1 MGVLSTIRSLVA
13 PAKAPPSVAPA
24 PKQMALHGRD
34 RIPYD
39 AASWSGQD
47 VADWWPW
54 LGSPDVEINPWRDRI
69 VARIRDMVR
78 NDGWVSGALQ
88 SMLDEVVGG
97 DFRVIPRPDWR
108 QLALYSPSFDAVW
121 ADEFAKTADAL
132 WRGWSLDVGK
142 WCDGSRSL
150 LMPQLL
156 RVAFSNKL
164 TEGDAVAQVGY
175 DPARRGKGAYATYV
189 QLIDPDRLS
198 NPNQRFDLR
207 YVRGGV
213 EIDKMGAP
221 IAYYIRRAHQSDWYV
236 GGDTVTWDRIPR
248 ETSEGRPVIVHDFD
262 TQRPGQHRG
271 GGGIYVPVVQRIKMA
286 AKKDQV
292 DLQAAI
298 VNAIFAA
305 VLESPYDPQDAQS
318 ALQAELAGGDP
329 RMAELS
335 MFQQL
340 RAWWHKERPI
350 KLEGVTIPTLM
361 SGEKMNMI
369 SAPRETDNELSARL
383 LRNMAAATGQTYEAV
398 SRDYSRTNYSSA
410 RSARLDQSKMIRR
423 RRIEFGMNF
432 CTPIYASVLEEWI
445 ELGLL
450 PLPADAPEFRFMR
463 QAYSACTWR
472 GPGAG
477 WVDPLKEAQAS
488 VLRMDCGI
496 STLQDESADQGY
508 DWEDQVEKRAAAIKK
523 FKELGLQLPGWA
535 HDVPANLT
543 DTKPRPQ

>member
-1 MGVLSTIRSLVA
+1 
-13 PAKAPPSVAPA
+13 
-24 PKQMALHGRD
+24 
-34 RIPYD
+34 
-39 AASWSGQD
+39 
-47 VADWWPW
+47 
-54 LGSPDVEINPWRDRI
+54 
-69 VARIRDMVR
+69 
-78 NDGWVSGALQ
+78 
-88 SMLDEVVGG
+88 
-97 DFRVIPRPDWR
+97 
-108 QLALYSPSFDAVW
+108 
-121 ADEFAKTADAL
+121 
-132 WRGWSLDVGK
+132 
-142 WCDGSRSL
+142 
-150 LMPQLL
+150 
-156 RVAFSNKL
+156 
-164 TEGDAVAQVGY
+164 
-175 DPARRGKGAYATYV
+175 
-189 QLIDPDRLS
+189 
-198 NPNQRFDLR
+198 
-207 YVRGGV
+207 VRGGV
-213 EIDKMGAP
+213 EIDQKGAP
-221 IAYYIRRAHQSDWYV
+221 IAYHIRRAHQSDWYV

-292 DLQAAI
+292 DLQAAV

-305 VLESPYDPQDAQS
+305 VLESPYDPQDTQS
-318 ALQAELAGGDP
+318 ALQAELA
-329 RMAELS
+329 
-335 MFQQL
+335 
-340 RAWWHKERPI
+340 AWWHKERPI

-423 RRIEFGMNF
+423 RRTEFGMNF

-445 ELGLL
+445 ELGLM
-450 PLPADAPEFRFMR
+450 PMPVDAPEFRYMR

-488 VLRMDCGI
+488 VLRMDSGM
-496 STLQDESADQGY
+496 STLQDEAADQGY
-508 DWEDQVEKRAAAIKK
+508 DWEDQLEKRAAVIKK
-523 FKELGLQLPGWA
+523 FHELGMQLPAWA
-535 HDVPANLT
+535 HDVPANMT